1 MDMNALTSRLPLC
14 AVAILAM
21 ARSIQPVAS
30 GEAQVGA
37 GDFRTNGKELRAE
50 IQTAYQQLKA
60 SKPRQRG
67 KDVTA
72 IVTKY
77 IPLGTPFR
85 DAEAILLAAGCSSRG
100 VTIHGNPLCSM
111 HLASSLAQTVTFSVE
126 LGPPRLGD
134 SDAVQ
139 EISGSIFYEYL

>member
-1 MDMNALTSRLPLC
+1 MNALTSRLALC

-37 GDFRTNGKELRAE
+37 DQLRVKGKELRAE

-60 SKPRQRG
+60 SKPPQPGR
-67 KDVTA
+67 DVTA

-85 DAEAILLAAGCSSRG
+85 DAEAILVAAGCSSG
-100 VTIHGNPLCSM
+100 VTIHGNPLYSM
-111 HLASSLAQTVTFSVE
+111 HLASSLAQTVTFSVK
-126 LGPPRLGD
+126 LGPRPLGD
-134 SDAVQ
+134 SEPVQ
-139 EISGSIFYEYL
+139 EISGNIFYEYL